1 MPFFSEETLQ
11 AVRSIPLYD
20 IVRGTVELSR
30 SGRNWRGLS
39 PFTDEKTPSF
49 FVLSDKNYYKCH
61 SSGLAGDG
69 IRFVQET
76 EKLTFP
82 EAVEALAERF
92 NVPVTYASG
101 QGPDPE
107 VRSLKQALLDIHE
120 YAREYYHQA
129 FLADHPVAEEIR
141 RYWVEERGF
150 SLELAGEFSIGF
162 APPKSRR
169 LLEVLLGKGFSTQ
182 ALAESGLF
190 HARGKGSSPDS
201 WFFVFNG
208 RLMIPIRDLQGQVV
222 AFTARQLDMTPRDHA
237 SWKAKYINSPET
249 LLFKKSHL
257 LFNLDRSKE
266 VVRDTGRV
274 LLVEGQLDALRCW
287 DAGLKEAVAPQGT
300 SVTEDQLK
308 LVKRY
313 VDRLEVLLDNDPAG
327 SKAVLRLLPMA
338 FKCGLEVHVTTLPEG
353 EDPDDFLRKH
363 GAAGIS
369 ELPNQS
375 GISFAGRELAGSGN
389 PSPEER
395 SKALNALFEMLAAC
409 PSAVVREG
417 YFEDAVRS
425 TGVSPEAARED
436 FNRFFA
442 SAPAIKVPPVNVAKR
457 GTKSSETLTNL
468 EGDLV
473 WAVLKN
479 AGWAESLAQVIDH
492 QWIRLHTIEGKILSR
507 ILAQATV
514 DRIEKSDDIHFLL
527 ETDEERDCVARY
539 MVDDRPDSDLPS
551 YVNQT
556 IASLARRFCKERVD
570 YLNQEISKTTQTTSD
585 PSRIR
590 DFMMERQELMR
601 FMQTGPFPQAEPPE
615 DPGSQND
622 A

>member
-11 AVRSIPLYD
+11 AVRAIPLYD

-30 SGRNWRGLS
+30 SGRNWKGLS

-49 FVLSDKNYYKCH
+49 YILTDKNYYKCH

-69 IRFVQET
+69 IRFLQET

-92 NVPVTYASG
+92 NIPVTYASG

-141 RYWVEERGF
+141 RYWIEERGF
-150 SLELAGEFSIGF
+150 PLELAEEFSIGF

-169 LLEVLLGKGFSTQ
+169 LLEVLQGKGFSNK

-190 HARGKGSSPDS
+190 HTRGRPSDPDS

-208 RLMIPIRDLQGQVV
+208 RLMIPIRDLQGQVI
-222 AFTARQLDMTPRDHA
+222 AFTARQLEMTPKDHA

-249 LLFKKSHL
+249 LLFRKSHL
-257 LFNLDRSKE
+257 LFNLDRAKE
-266 VVRDTGRV
+266 VVRESGRI

-287 DAGLKEAVAPQGT
+287 NCGLKDAVAPQGT

-313 VDRLEVLLDNDPAG
+313 VDRLEVLLDNDAAG
-327 SKAVLRLLPMA
+327 AKAVLRLLPMA
-338 FKCGLEVHVTTLPEG
+338 FKCGLEVHVINLPEG
-353 EDPDDFLRKH
+353 EDPDDFLLKN
-363 GAAGIS
+363 GAEAVAGL
-369 ELPNQS
+369 ENQS
-375 GISFAGRELAGSGN
+375 GISFAGKVLVGTGA
-389 PSPEER
+389 PSPEQR
-395 SKALNALFEMLAAC
+395 SKALHSLFEMLAAC

-417 YFEDAVRS
+417 YFEDAVAA
-425 TGVSPEAARED
+425 TGVSREAARQD
-436 FNRFFA
+436 FARFSVA
-442 SAPAIKVPPVNVAKR
+442 APTAKQAIPAKTIKR
-457 GTKSSETLTNL
+457 GTNSSETLTNL

-479 AGWAESLAQVIDH
+479 VGWAESLAQVIDH
-492 QWIRLHTIEGKILSR
+492 QWIRIHTIEGKVLSR

-514 DRIEKSDDIHFLL
+514 DRIENSDDILFLL

-539 MVDDRPDSDLPS
+539 TVDDRPDSDMPT

-570 YLNQEISKTTQTTSD
+570 HLNQEISKTTQTNSD
-585 PSRIR
+585 PSQIR

-601 FMQTGPFPQAEPPE
+601 FMQTGPFPTAESPPASTDE
-615 DPGSQND
+615 
-622 A
+622 